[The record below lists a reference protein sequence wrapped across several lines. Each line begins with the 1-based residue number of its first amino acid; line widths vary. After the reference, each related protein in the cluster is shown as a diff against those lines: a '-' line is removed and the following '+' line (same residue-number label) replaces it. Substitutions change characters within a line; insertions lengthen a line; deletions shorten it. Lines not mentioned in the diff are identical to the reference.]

1 MKLGILAVYMVREE
15 HEKLLELH
23 LSRIEQH
30 TTVPYTIYG
39 SANRLLP
46 QYRQRLK
53 QHPKVRLHELPAT
66 DLRGPEEHSYY
77 LERLVRL
84 AIEDGASHIVT
95 LHVDSFPIRD
105 GWVEALIGKLSASCV
120 FSTIAGINTA
130 CLVFHRDFYV
140 KYRPTFLLSEEEQK
154 SAKYKKYFQEVAP
167 IRHSG
172 IGYGFKAYQE
182 GLSWYYMRKSSRY
195 AELDGPAI
203 YDDLIFHL
211 RGAVSLFVVP
221 SPRTPGLLRKIGYA
235 RFESFLRV
243 MRAIIPTPIK
253 LLLRARFERPLK
265 FLIDRPRIALEV
277 GHMVAACDR
286 LLQDPAS
293 YIEQLRGKS

>member
-1 MKLGILAVYMVREE
+1 MKLGILVVYMVSEE

-23 LSRIEQH
+23 LRRIEQH

-39 SANRLLP
+39 SVNRLLP

-53 QHPKVRLHELPAT
+53 EHPKVRLHEFPAT

-77 LERLVRL
+77 LEHLVRL
-84 AIEDGASHIVT
+84 AIEDGASHMVT

-130 CLVFHRDFYV
+130 CLVFHRDFYLE
-140 KYRPTFLLSEEEQK
+140 YRPTFLLSEEEQH
-154 SAKYKKYFQEVAP
+154 SAEYNRYFQEVRP
-167 IRHSG
+167 IIHSG
-172 IGYGFKAYQE
+172 IGYGFKAYQA
-182 GLSWYYMRKSSRY
+182 GLSWYYMRKSSRP

-203 YDDLIFHL
+203 YDDLVFHL
-211 RGAVSLFVVP
+211 RGAVRLSDGS
-221 SPRTPGLLRKIGYA
+221 SPTIPKLVRRIGYV
-235 RFESFLRV
+235 RFESFQ
-243 MRAIIPTPIK
+243 RAIHAITPTRIR
-253 LLLRARFERPLK
+253 LLLRTTFRRSMEL
-265 FLIDRPRIALEV
+265 LIDQTRIGWQL
-277 GHMVAACDR
+277 GDMVSARDQ
-286 LLQDPAS
+286 LLKDPAS